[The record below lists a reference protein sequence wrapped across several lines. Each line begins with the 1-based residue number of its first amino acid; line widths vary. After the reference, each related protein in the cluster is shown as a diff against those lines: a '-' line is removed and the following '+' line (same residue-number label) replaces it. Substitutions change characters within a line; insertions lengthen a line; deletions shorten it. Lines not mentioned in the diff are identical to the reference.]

1 MSTTDLDVVFVSDG
15 LELGRLFGKLGEL
28 DVHGGAHASSEISR
42 ARGDVAE
49 MLVVGE
55 SGLLLDLGSGSRESL
70 EDLTDVRTLLHRD
83 DTELI
88 LLVDPD
94 EEGLGIVMED
104 TTSLGPLTLETTA
117 LKILVTTLE
126 EEVIGDELLAVS
138 VAHVA
143 KGEVLALE
151 LTSELR
157 EGRDDLGLDLTALF
171 SSASSSERIVS
182 KVTGNSDSGG
192 VDHSILISREVRAL
206 QLSVIHVTDVLVGGG
221 VGVIR
226 LDNLVEERS
235 EGVETLVAASVN
247 TDSGVGPFAT
257 GEDTLLE
264 SISILVF
271 SIFAG
276 IPHVTSENL
285 GEKRLSSTRE
295 EREFGDLGR
304 IREVRSHHATI
315 SVNSCIGHL
324 RKVKHKKS
332 RLYSKI
338 ISS

>member
-55 SGLLLDLGSGSRESL
+55 SGLLLDLGSSDGESL

-126 EEVIGDELLAVS
+126 EEVISDELLAVR

-226 LDNLVEERS
+226 LDDLVEERS
-235 EGVETLVAASVN
+235 EGVETLVAASVH
-247 TDSGVGPFAT
+247 TDTGVGPFAT

-324 RKVKHKKS
+324 RKVKHKES

>member
-1 MSTTDLDVVFVSDG
+1 
-15 LELGRLFGKLGEL
+15 
-28 DVHGGAHASSEISR
+28 
-42 ARGDVAE
+42 

-126 EEVIGDELLAVS
+126 EEVVGDELLAVS

-206 QLSVIHVTDVLVGGG
+206 
-221 VGVIR
+221 
-226 LDNLVEERS
+226 
-235 EGVETLVAASVN
+235 
-247 TDSGVGPFAT
+247 
-257 GEDTLLE
+257 
-264 SISILVF
+264 
-271 SIFAG
+271 
-276 IPHVTSENL
+276 
-285 GEKRLSSTRE
+285 
-295 EREFGDLGR
+295 
-304 IREVRSHHATI
+304 
-315 SVNSCIGHL
+315 
-324 RKVKHKKS
+324 
-332 RLYSKI
+332 
-338 ISS
+338 